1 MVLDVDVSDL
11 QNKMHE
17 ANIKIDFFQLLSLTL
32 FREKV
37 KECSNLLQYYII
49 DHRYVDTHPQDIL
62 NAGEPE
68 KILEISEF
76 SMLRLNDIAEQRTL
90 YSSVDDIVYAHDSDS
105 EYDEPP
111 ENSNNFISILSMLV
125 MISFKGSS

>member
-1 MVLDVDVSDL
+1 MSLPLIAVFY
-11 QNKMHE
+11 HE
-17 ANIKIDFFQLLSLTL
+17 YS
-32 FREKV
+32 
-37 KECSNLLQYYII
+37 
-49 DHRYVDTHPQDIL
+49 QDIL

-105 EYDEPP
+105 EFDEPP
-111 ENSNNFISILSMLV
+111 ENSNASNICYSYLKTKLQDLSLKWPFLQSNM
-125 MISFKGSS
+125 SK

>member
-1 MVLDVDVSDL
+1 M
-11 QNKMHE
+11 
-17 ANIKIDFFQLLSLTL
+17 TL
-32 FREKV
+32 FKEKI
-37 KECSNLLQYYII
+37 KQCSNLLQYYII
-49 DHRYVDTHPQDIL
+49 DNRYVDTHPQDIL

-105 EYDEPP
+105 EFDKPP
-111 ENSNNFISILSMLV
+111 ENSNDIKIVHFVFTKLPCR
-125 MISFKGSS
+125 F